1 MNTLQFLETVLPTK
15 GVYVAYTSKGPKK
28 NNVYKQTYHE
38 KLHELIIRGDDVK
51 QIGWDAYFA
60 LATFPVRGTRKAKDA
75 AYLKSLFLD
84 VDCGEGKPYAT
95 REDGIRALLSFCK
108 AHKMPKP
115 IMTSSGR
122 GVHVYWP
129 FTEDVAKD
137 DWQKVAWKFDTIIA
151 AANFIVD
158 TSITCNAASVLR
170 IPGTLHF
177 KDEPKPVEII
187 NSVCTPRPF
196 SFYQSLIGEEVRQ
209 KQLYKPKEMDPVSK
223 AILGSY
229 TSSFKLILQKTK
241 DGVGCKQ
248 LEDLIANQATMDEPK
263 WRAALSIA
271 AFTSEADKA
280 IHIVSRN
287 HPEYDPAET
296 EQKAA
301 LIKGP
306 FLCDTF
312 EKYNPGKCEG
322 CVHRGSIRSPIALGR
337 SVQEASEAANVVT
350 DHPTELSEEYSQQ
363 YTIPKYPP
371 PYFRGANGGIFK
383 REAKK
388 APDGAYVEYEKPIYH
403 NDFYVVK
410 RLMDAELG
418 ECIVMRLHMPK
429 DGVRE
434 FTISN
439 ALSTE
444 ELRKKLAMQGIA
456 VNKIDELKEYVVA
469 WVNYLQFM
477 EKSGMT
483 HMQFGWVKKG
493 DDRLSFVVGN
503 REFFPQGIEHSP
515 PSSKTLDYMHFFT
528 QAGTLDKWKETMRFF
543 NDKPNS
549 EMHKFVIGCGFG
561 SLFMDFSAVNGLGV
575 HVYSPDTGYGKT
587 TAMLAGASI
596 WGDPMLVM
604 MKHDDTHASRMA
616 RTEIF
621 KNICMYFDEMTNI
634 DGKEAS
640 HYAYSIPNGL
650 QRARMEASSNK
661 ERWRGMPWKTI
672 AISTGNTKLSDRM
685 RMEKASPNAEMY
697 RILEIEAVRG
707 LKLSKEDTDILAKD
721 INTNYGHA
729 HIPFIQWVMRNL
741 KETEE
746 LWSQVRLKLD
756 NEASLT
762 YQDRFYSAGCASA
775 LTGLIIAKKIGL
787 IEWNIPEVFR
797 WVVKIISNASA
808 TREETKIDPLSVIG
822 QYWAENFSNTLSI
835 RSTEDAR
842 KDKNELLEQIVMP
855 DSTPRMALKLRYEY
869 DVKTLF
875 IAVDSFREWC
885 GRKSIVYDPFVK
897 ALMQSSA
904 KAEIKSKR
912 MAKGTRMNIPPTS
925 AIVLYNMDAMTDVEP
940 TTQTTT

>member
-1 MNTLQFLETVLPTK
+1 MDTLKFLETVLPTQ
-15 GVYVAYTSKGPKK
+15 GIYVAYTSKGPKK
-28 NNVYKQTYHE
+28 DNVYKQSYYE
-38 KLHELIIRGDDVK
+38 QIDGLIERGQEAK
-51 QIGWDAYFA
+51 RIGWDAYFA
-60 LATFPVRGTRKAKDA
+60 LATFPVKGTRKAKDA

-95 REDGIRALLSFCK
+95 REDGIRALVSFCK
-108 AHKMPKP
+108 TYKLPKP
-115 IMTSSGR
+115 LLTSSGR

-129 FTEDVAKD
+129 FAQEVTKEE
-137 DWQKVAWKFDTIIA
+137 WQKVAWKLDTLIKA
-151 AANFIVD
+151 AKFEVD
-158 TSITCNAASVLR
+158 NSITCNAASVLR
-170 IPGTLHF
+170 TPGTSHF
-177 KDEPKPVEII
+177 KSEPRPVEII
-187 NSVCTPRPF
+187 NGECTPQPF
-196 SFYQSLIGEEVRQ
+196 SFYQSTIGEESRQ
-209 KQLYKPKEMDPVSK
+209 KQLFKPRELDPVTQ
-223 AILGSY
+223 ALLGSY
-229 TSSFKLILQKTK
+229 TNSFKLILKKTNSNI
-241 DGVGCKQ
+241 GCNQ
-248 LEDLIANQATMDEPK
+248 LKDLITNQATMDEPK

-271 AFTSEADKA
+271 AFTVEADKA

-287 HPEYDPAET
+287 HPEYDPVET

-301 LIKGP
+301 QIKGP

-322 CVHRGSIRSPIALGR
+322 CIHRGQIRSPITLGR
-337 SVQEASEAANVVT
+337 SVAEAKEETTVVT
-350 DHPTELSEEYSQQ
+350 DHPTDLPEEYLQQ
-363 YTIPKYPP
+363 YTIPKYPA
-371 PYFRGANGGIFK
+371 PYFRGQNGGVFK

-388 APDGAYVEYEKPIYH
+388 APDGAYVEVEKSIYH

-418 ECIVMRLHMPK
+418 ECAVMRLHLPK

-456 VNKIDELKEYVVA
+456 VNKMDEIKAYVVA
-469 WVNYLQFM
+469 WFNYLQFL

-483 HMQFGWVKKG
+483 HMQFGWVKKEEQ
-493 DDRLSFVVGN
+493 RLSFVVGN
-503 REFFPQGIEHSP
+503 KEFSPQGIEHSP
-515 PSSKTLDYMHFFT
+515 PSSKTIDYMHFFT
-528 QAGTLDKWKETMRFF
+528 QAGTLDKWKETMQFF
-543 NDKPNS
+543 TDKPNS
-549 EMHKFVIGCGFG
+549 EMHKFIIGCGFG
-561 SLFMDFSAVNGLGV
+561 SLFMDFSAVHGLGV
-575 HVYSPDTGYGKT
+575 HVYSADSGYGKT

-596 WGDPMLVM
+596 WGDPSLVM

-616 RTEIF
+616 RTEVF

-650 QRARMEASSNK
+650 QRARMESNSNK
-661 ERWRGMPWKTI
+661 ERWRGLPWKTI

-685 RMEKASPNAEMY
+685 RMEKAAPNAEMY
-697 RILEIEAVRG
+697 RILEIEAVKG
-707 LKLSKEDTDILAKD
+707 LKLRKEDTDILAKA

-729 HIPFIQWVMRNL
+729 HIPFLQWVMRNL

-746 LWSQVRLKLD
+746 LWTQVRLKLD
-756 NEASLT
+756 KEANLS
-762 YQDRFYSAGCASA
+762 YEDRFYSAGCASS
-775 LTGLIIAKKIGL
+775 LTGLIIAKKLGL
-787 IEWNIPEVFR
+787 IDWNVAEVFK
-797 WVVKIISNASA
+797 WVVKIIGHASV
-808 TREETKIDPLSVIG
+808 TREEAKIDPLHIIG

-875 IAVDSFREWC
+875 IAVDAFRDWC
-885 GRKSIVYDPFVK
+885 GKKSIVYDPFVK
-897 ALMQSSA
+897 ALIQSA

-925 AIVLYNMDAMTDVEP
+925 AIVLYNMDAMTDVESP
-940 TTQTTT
+940 TETTT